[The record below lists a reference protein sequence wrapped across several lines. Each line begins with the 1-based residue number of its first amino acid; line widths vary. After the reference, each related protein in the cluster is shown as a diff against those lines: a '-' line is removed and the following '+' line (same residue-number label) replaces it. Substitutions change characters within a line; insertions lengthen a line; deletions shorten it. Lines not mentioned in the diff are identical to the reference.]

1 MLAQAKDIL
10 CWYDNMRNPVPTW
23 YFKWYYLQH
32 IDGIPFKLK
41 SAFDFSFLKEY
52 GTVFKVFDDQDSGNI
67 CFGTEKDGQ
76 RCFIK
81 FAGTP
86 AERYGGDPEDAVARL
101 KTTLPITE
109 IWNTRIWLNFEYK
122 LGADID
128 EVTTIYTLGATAFVL
143 FGDGN
148 RTWEK
153 WQLNDRLFD
162 VAAKAVS
169 DVRSVRQQSI
179 GKLKEEWGTTLAAG
193 KWYGSYIASGIPFS
207 LRRMP
212 ARRGDSPHFSAASKG
227 ERYFIFALYSLYGPE
242 IS

>member
-1 MLAQAKDIL
+1 M
-10 CWYDNMRNPVPTW
+10 
-23 YFKWYYLQH
+23 
-32 IDGIPFKLK
+32 
-41 SAFDFSFLKEY
+41 
-52 GTVFKVFDDQDSGNI
+52 
-67 CFGTEKDGQ
+67 
-76 RCFIK
+76 
-81 FAGTP
+81 
-86 AERYGGDPEDAVARL
+86 
-101 KTTLPITE
+101 
-109 IWNTRIWLNFEYK
+109 NFEYK

-193 KWYGSYIASGIPFS
+193 K
-207 LRRMP
+207 
-212 ARRGDSPHFSAASKG
+212 
-227 ERYFIFALYSLYGPE
+227 
-242 IS
+242 